1 MLYHPT
7 PYNYVPDMKE
17 ISFDVN
23 DVKLQ
28 GWVLNEGNE
37 KALIYYG
44 GNAESIELNKNFF
57 RTILSN
63 YTVYLVNYRGYGNSQ
78 GTPSEKTLKADA
90 LAIYNKINK
99 KHKNISI
106 IGRSLG
112 SGIATYITSKRD
124 INKLVLVTPYDSV
137 ESVAKEI
144 YGFAPVSLLLKDKF
158 DSTKYVNDIKVPTL
172 ILYTQNDEVIAPK
185 HTEKLI
191 SLFKKEQ
198 LIIKEIDHAQHNN
211 IETFEEYVLSV
222 EEFLVL

>member
-28 GWVLNEGNE
+28 GWVLNEGND

-57 RTILSN
+57 QTILSN
-63 YTVYLVNYRGYGNSQ
+63 YTVYLVNYRGYGKSQ
-78 GTPSEKTLKADA
+78 GTPSEKALKADA
-90 LAIYNKINK
+90 LAIYGKINK
-99 KHKNISI
+99 THKNISI

-112 SGIATYITSKRD
+112 SGIATYIASKRD
-124 INKLVLVTPYDSV
+124 IKKLVLVTPYDSV
-137 ESVAKEI
+137 ESVAKGI

-158 DSTKYVNDIKVPTL
+158 DSTKYVKDIKAKTL
-172 ILYTQNDEVIAPK
+172 IVYSQNDEVIPA
-185 HTEKLI
+185 HNTENLI
-191 SLFKKEQ
+191 PLFKKEQ
-198 LIIKEIDHAQHNN
+198 LIIKEINHAQHNN

-222 EEFLVL
+222 EKFFL

>member
-7 PYNYVPDMKE
+7 PYNYVSDMKE

-57 RTILSN
+57 QTILSN
-63 YTVYLVNYRGYGNSQ
+63 YTVYLVNYRCYGKSQ
-78 GTPSEKTLKADA
+78 GTPSEKALKADA
-90 LAIYNKINK
+90 LAIYDKINK
-99 KHKNISI
+99 THKNISI

-112 SGIATYITSKRD
+112 SGIATYIASKRD
-124 INKLVLVTPYDSV
+124 IKKLVLVTPYDSV
-137 ESVAKEI
+137 ESVAKGI

-158 DSTKYVNDIKVPTL
+158 DSTKYVKDIKVPTL
-172 ILYTQNDEVIAPK
+172 ILYTQNDEVIPPK
-185 HTEKLI
+185 HTEYLI
-191 SLFKKEQ
+191 TLFNKKQ
-198 LIIKEIDHAQHNN
+198 LTVKEIDHAKHNN
-211 IETFEEYVLSV
+211 IETFEDYVLSLEV
-222 EEFLVL
+222 FLK